1 MLMRHLHTA
10 AYLALCKVAALSEL
24 SLGGF
29 VVRVM
34 GRQKLVLLCLH
45 TTRIRQLHVV
55 HVCSGSNRRGCEL
68 FCFFEGMMD
77 ERSLC

>member
-1 MLMRHLHTA
+1 MRHLHTA

-24 SLGGF
+24 NLGGF

-45 TTRIRQLHVV
+45 TARIRQLHVV
-55 HVCSGSNRRGCEL
+55 HVCSGSNRRGRKL
-68 FCFFEGMMD
+68 FFAFL
-77 ERSLC
+77 RV